1 MRMAAISWKP
11 RLERLDDA
19 AHPETLVDVYPQLQ
33 ALVESYNARVVA
45 HMLGIDPA
53 QVSRWLKR
61 DAPISDVMATRI
73 FAAHTLIARAHQVFT
88 PPNVAAWLFGHEP
101 LLGGARPIDVLVLRG
116 LGPVLA
122 ALDGVEDGV
131 YA

>member
-1 MRMAAISWKP
+1 
-11 RLERLDDA
+11 
-19 AHPETLVDVYPQLQ
+19 
-33 ALVESYNARVVA
+33 
-45 HMLGIDPA
+45 
-53 QVSRWLKR
+53 
-61 DAPISDVMATRI
+61 MATRI

-88 PPNVAAWLFGHEP
+88 PPNVAPWLFGHEP

-116 LGPVLA
+116 MGPVLA

>member
-1 MRMAAISWKP
+1 MTAAPWEPK
-11 RLERLDDA
+11 LERLDDA
-19 AHPETLVDVYPQLQ
+19 AHPEALVDVYPQLR
-33 ALVESYNARVVA
+33 ALVDSYNARVVA
-45 HMLGIDPA
+45 HMLGVDPA
-53 QVSRWLKR
+53 QVSRWLER
-61 DAPISDVMATRI
+61 EAPISDVMATRI

-88 PPNVAAWLFGHEP
+88 PPNVAPWLIGHEP

-116 LGPVLA
+116 MGPVLA

>member
-1 MRMAAISWKP
+1 
-11 RLERLDDA
+11 
-19 AHPETLVDVYPQLQ
+19 
-33 ALVESYNARVVA
+33 
-45 HMLGIDPA
+45 MLGIDPA

-61 DAPISDVMATRI
+61 EAPISNVMATRI

-88 PPNVAAWLFGHEP
+88 PPNVAPWLFGHEP